1 VTARR
6 VLKRREMT
14 RRTLRALVIAGG
26 IVVAMFCIPAL
37 IVKTF
42 ADAKGQR

>member
-1 VTARR
+1 MTARR

-26 IVVAMFCIPAL
+26 IVVAMLCIPVL
-37 IVKTF
+37 IAKTF
-42 ADAKGQR
+42 VDAKGVR